1 MRTQLPSILERHF
14 PLRNEMMI
22 LMLSPGPLWI
32 KRQFQGWTIKW
43 LDSRYE
49 THAKKPISLKYGT
62 FPFLR

>member
-1 MRTQLPSILERHF
+1 
-14 PLRNEMMI
+14 MMI